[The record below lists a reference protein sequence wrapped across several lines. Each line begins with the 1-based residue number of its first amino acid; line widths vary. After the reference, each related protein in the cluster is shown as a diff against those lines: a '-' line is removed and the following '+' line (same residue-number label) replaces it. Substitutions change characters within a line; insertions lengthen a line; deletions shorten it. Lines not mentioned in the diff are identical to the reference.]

1 MQVKIR
7 KALSFPTFD
16 FSKELKEIA
25 EKIFIPEL
33 AGRIQA
39 GVDIDNNKYPSLA
52 SNTVRQKEKK
62 KTRFHPE
69 APLIDSGELFSSFR
83 SKEKAKN
90 RRIIYIDE
98 GRAKIGVILQNEGVK
113 SKKYGRRHFFFFGTS
128 KTMEKNAVEY
138 MLNVIKREIR
148 NGKRRTETVSS

>member
-69 APLIDSGELFSSFR
+69 APLIDSGELFSSSGARRKPRIGALFILM
-83 SKEKAKN
+83 KA
-90 RRIIYIDE
+90 
-98 GRAKIGVILQNEGVK
+98 
-113 SKKYGRRHFFFFGTS
+113 GRRSALSCRMKVLNQRSMVDGTS
-128 KTMEKNAVEY
+128 SFLV
-138 MLNVIKREIR
+138 RQR
-148 NGKRRTETVSS
+148 QWRRMPLSICLT

>member
-1 MQVKIR
+1 MQAKIR
-7 KALSFPTFD
+7 KALAFPKFD

-33 AGRIQA
+33 AGRIQQ
-39 GVDIDNNKYPSLA
+39 GIDINNNKYPALDKK
-52 SNTVRQKEKK
+52 TVKQKAKQR
-62 KTRFHPE
+62 TRFHPE
-69 APLIDSGELFSSFR
+69 APLIDSGELFSAFR

-98 GRAKIGVILQNEGVK
+98 SRAKIGVILQNEGVK

-128 KTMEKNAVEY
+128 KTMEKNAIEY